1 MDSPSLVQ
9 KPDAVS
15 LAVKLFWA
23 TLAVG
28 LVKVLADFAALSAS
42 GPAAA
47 VNFVLIFTF
56 GLIAFLIFK
65 ISAGRNWARITMLVF
80 FVIGALPSVPL
91 ILGEFS
97 RSAVIGVLSVAQLGL
112 QGYALFLVFT
122 RPGSS
127 WFRKGRQSEG
137 LLPPKTEGEPL

>member
-1 MDSPSLVQ
+1 MDSPSLMQ

-15 LAVKLFWA
+15 LAIKLFWA
-23 TLAVG
+23 TLALG
-28 LVKVLADFAALSAS
+28 LVKMLADFAALSAS

-47 VNFVLIFTF
+47 VNFGLIFTF

-65 ISAGRNWARITMLVF
+65 I
-80 FVIGALPSVPL
+80 GALPSVFL

-97 RSAVIGVLSVAQLGL
+97 RSAVVGALSVAQLGL